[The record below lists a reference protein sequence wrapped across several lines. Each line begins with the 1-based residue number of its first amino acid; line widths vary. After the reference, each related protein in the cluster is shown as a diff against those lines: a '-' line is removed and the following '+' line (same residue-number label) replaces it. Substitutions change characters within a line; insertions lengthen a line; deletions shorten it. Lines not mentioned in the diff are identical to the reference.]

1 MVQESVNQDDNKTS
15 VGNNEKNKPS
25 TQDENGNLIPQ
36 ARFNEYVA
44 KTNSKVEAMQK
55 EIDKYKAK
63 EQKHRQAN
71 LEAQGDY
78 KQIIFEQDA
87 ELKNLREFKATID
100 KQNTEKRQSYLD
112 MLTDDDREIYGDLP
126 LNALEKHINKQKQA
140 LQEKAPIPAT
150 DTRKAV
156 RNNNVPDEVNWADMD
171 KEERRSNWDKI
182 LAKYSKK

>member
-15 VGNNEKNKPS
+15 VETNEKNRPS

-44 KTNSKVEAMQK
+44 KSNSKQESMQK

-63 EQKHRQAN
+63 EQKHRTAS

-87 ELKNLREFKATID
+87 ELKNLREFKTTID
-100 KQNTEKRQSYLD
+100 KINTEKRQSYLD
-112 MLTDDDREIYGDLP
+112 MLTDDDRSIYGDLP

-140 LQEKAPIPAT
+140 LQEQAPIPT
-150 DTRKAV
+150 DTRKPV
-156 RNNNVPDEVNWADMD
+156 RSNNVPDDVNWANMD
-171 KEERRSNWDKI
+171 KEERRNNWDKI

>member
-1 MVQESVNQDDNKTS
+1 MAQESVNQDDKQVS

-44 KTNSKVEAMQK
+44 KSNSKQESMQK

-87 ELKNLREFKATID
+87 ELKNLREFKTTID
-100 KQNTEKRQSYLD
+100 KQNAEKRQTYLD
-112 MLTDDDREIYGDLP
+112 MLTDDEFEAWRDSIESR
-126 LNALEKHINKQKQA
+126 NASPIMQYNNLEKER
-140 LQEKAPIPAT
+140 LT
-150 DTRKAV
+150 DTK
-156 RNNNVPDEVNWADMD
+156 NSLKQLMD
-171 KEERRSNWDKI
+171 TVDQQDI
-182 LAKYSKK
+182 